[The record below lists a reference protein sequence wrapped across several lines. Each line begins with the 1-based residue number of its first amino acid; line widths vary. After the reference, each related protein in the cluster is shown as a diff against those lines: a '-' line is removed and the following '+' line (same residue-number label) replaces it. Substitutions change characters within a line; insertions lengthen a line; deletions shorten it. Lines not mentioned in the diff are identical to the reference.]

1 SVPAPK
7 PGMWSVTTA
16 NLPNE
21 LVVVAVSNVN
31 SAAVNAMPADQLQ
44 QLKQLYR
51 QSRGQQI
58 LEDYSEYLKSH
69 AKIK

>member
-1 SVPAPK
+1 
-7 PGMWSVTTA
+7 MWSVTTA

-58 LEDYSEYLKSH
+58 LKT
-69 AKIK
+69 IVNI

>member
-1 SVPAPK
+1 
-7 PGMWSVTTA
+7 
-16 NLPNE
+16 PNE

>member
-1 SVPAPK
+1 
-7 PGMWSVTTA
+7 
-16 NLPNE
+16 
-21 LVVVAVSNVN
+21 
-31 SAAVNAMPADQLQ
+31 DQLQ